1 MRLSLSC
8 LRSRIILQF
17 QHEEKNNFI
26 VCIENMRRLFV
37 VDHSLFLFL
46 ARSLASNQPFCVE
59 EFDKRARARSQKKR
73 TLFKSMYA
81 CLCGLIVISNHRQR
95 AINARPRAHIHTI
108 T

>member
-26 VCIENMRRLFV
+26 VCIENMRCLFV

-59 EFDKRARARSQKKR
+59 EFDKRARARSQKK
-73 TLFKSMYA
+73 TYA
-81 CLCGLIVISNHRQR
+81 IQIDVCMFVRSDCDF
-95 AINARPRAHIHTI
+95 
-108 T
+108 